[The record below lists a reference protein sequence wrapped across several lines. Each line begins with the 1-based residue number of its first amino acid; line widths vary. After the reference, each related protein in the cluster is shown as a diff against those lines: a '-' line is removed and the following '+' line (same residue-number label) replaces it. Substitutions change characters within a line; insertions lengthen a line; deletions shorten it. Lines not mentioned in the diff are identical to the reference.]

1 MSAQT
6 IFSSADLAAISA
18 RMARCS
24 ASPAS
29 TNSAYTP
36 TSPIVA
42 RLMRE
47 KGVSREKMNEAYR
60 IAQIPARSGK
70 QDMRSD

>member
-1 MSAQT
+1 MSEKNF
-6 IFSSADLAAISA
+6 FSSADLAAISA
-18 RMARCS
+18 RMARYS

-29 TNSAYTP
+29 TNSSYTP

-42 RLMRE
+42 KLMRE

-60 IAQIPARSGK
+60 IAQMTVRSGK
-70 QDMRSD
+70 

>member
-1 MSAQT
+1 MSAKT

-18 RMARCS
+18 RLARYS
-24 ASPAS
+24 ASSAS
-29 TNSAYTP
+29 TNSAYLP
-36 TSPIVA
+36 RSPIVA

-60 IAQIPARSGK
+60 IAQMTVRSGK
-70 QDMRSD
+70 